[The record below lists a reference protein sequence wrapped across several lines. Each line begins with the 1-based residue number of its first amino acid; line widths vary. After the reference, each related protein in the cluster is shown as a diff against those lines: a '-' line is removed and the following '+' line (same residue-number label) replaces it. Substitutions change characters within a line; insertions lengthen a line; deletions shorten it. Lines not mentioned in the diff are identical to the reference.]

1 MSGGTL
7 FGSAPG
13 IRGAFRPGSEGLDS
27 LGVPSGASTPL
38 EPDVSPI
45 ARSLAA
51 LLLLLAL
58 TPPAQ
63 ARTLRVGPERMY
75 RTVHDAAVMAQDGD
89 VILLDAGTYTAD
101 IATWT
106 QNDLVLWA
114 PEGRARL
121 VGADAARD
129 ARAIWT
135 IQGRNFTAENV
146 EFTGARG
153 KGRGKEKSAAGV
165 RIHARGKVTLRRCSF
180 HDNENGVV
188 GSADEIVI
196 ERCVFDHNGAGDG
209 KSHGID
215 VAGPRVTVQ
224 GSYLHRAVG
233 GHNLRAR
240 GETNFILAN
249 RIMDEADGTGSNGI
263 DVPDCGRTYLIGN
276 IVQQGPESR
285 SYPMVAYGSESDK
298 NAPELYAVNNTF
310 VNDGREDGFFMKL
323 RRGTRGRFVN
333 NIFYG
338 PGTPWVGGDVEE
350 RRNAVIPAR
359 DNEPRFSN
367 PSTYDFRL
375 TPDSPH
381 SVVDRGASPGSS
393 EGFDLTP
400 KWEYSYDA
408 DMVERPTVGSLDLG
422 AFEDRFPRIEPAAA
436 PPAPEHVVKTTV
448 KNPKPAAGTK
458 SSARGKRTRPKE
470 RTAAK
475 KAKTYPA
482 TE

>member
-1 MSGGTL
+1 M
-7 FGSAPG
+7 P
-13 IRGAFRPGSEGLDS
+13 
-27 LGVPSGASTPL
+27 
-38 EPDVSPI
+38 PI
-45 ARSLAA
+45 ARTILPAV
-51 LLLLLAL
+51 LVVAL
-58 TPPAQ
+58 TFSTAQ

-75 RTVHDAAVMAQDGD
+75 RTAHDAAVMAQDGD

-114 PEGRARL
+114 PEGRARF
-121 VGADAARD
+121 VAGDAARD

-135 IQGRNFTAENV
+135 VEGRNFTAENV

-153 KGRGKEKSAAGV
+153 KGRGKEKGAAGV
-165 RIHARGKVTLRRCSF
+165 RIHARGKVTLRRCYF

-188 GSADEIVI
+188 GSADELVI

-209 KSHGID
+209 RSHGID

-224 GSYLHRAVG
+224 GSYLHRTVG
-233 GHNLRAR
+233 GHNLRTR

-249 RIMDEADGTGSNGI
+249 RIMDEADGTGLNGI

-285 SYPMVAYGSESDK
+285 SYPMVAYGSESER
-298 NAPELYAVNNTF
+298 NPSELFAVNNTF

-367 PSTYDFRL
+367 PRTYDFRL
-375 TPDSPH
+375 TPDSPGAL
-381 SVVDRGASPGSS
+381 VDLGASPGSS
-393 EGFDLTP
+393 EGVDLTP

-408 DMVERPTVGSLDLG
+408 DMVERPTVGSLDIG
-422 AFEDRFPRIEPAAA
+422 AFEDRFPRIEPAVA
-436 PPAPEHVVKTTV
+436 PPPQERVVKTTPKKPKVTSVKKAPARAKAPAHPKAGTAKSPTTV
-448 KNPKPAAGTK
+448 KN
-458 SSARGKRTRPKE
+458 
-470 RTAAK
+470 AK
-475 KAKTYPA
+475 ALPGRS
-482 TE
+482 